1 MYLQATFAAFNMQHS
16 KHQRGLNKRKNG
28 MSDRELNSDVLFRMR
43 KDTSS
48 LITVG
53 PQWMKINSTDKIDNF
68 SLFHV

>member
-1 MYLQATFAAFNMQHS
+1 
-16 KHQRGLNKRKNG
+16 